1 MRLRI
6 KSVIERSNAA
16 PLAFFANGNA
26 ATERRS
32 VANPPDEYSFSSE
45 KHKWALIPILMEAT
59 KHAPF
64 PFFVVASLV
73 DGRLS
78 GGTAG
83 DFHEPVGG
91 ADDAE
96 GH

>member
-1 MRLRI
+1 MRHSL
-6 KSVIERSNAA
+6 
-16 PLAFFANGNA
+16 
-26 ATERRS
+26 
-32 VANPPDEYSFSSE
+32 
-45 KHKWALIPILMEAT
+45 
-59 KHAPF
+59 
-64 PFFVVASLV
+64 FFVVASV
-73 DGRLS
+73 ADGRLS